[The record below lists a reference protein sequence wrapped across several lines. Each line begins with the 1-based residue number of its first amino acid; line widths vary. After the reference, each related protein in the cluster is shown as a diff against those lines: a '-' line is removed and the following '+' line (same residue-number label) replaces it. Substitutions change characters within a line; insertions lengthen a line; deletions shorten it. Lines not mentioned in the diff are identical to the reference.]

1 MCYSAEIEADYRKY
15 VRMYGAH
22 ISIREFSKL
31 YWERTEGSG
40 ANTPKAM
47 DEVFT
52 DPSIEAHVKTGIPI
66 QMFRSAQEIV
76 HQRELFTQRQRLAEA
91 EGKLQEKQTKTAAES
106 RRVATNKIDAALGKL
121 EDLKRTELLPRDSRI
136 YPGWYVPVMIVQD
149 GERVIVP
156 MRFRCR
162 LPGWTEADE
171 REKDGSYNA
180 RLDRLTTSWS
190 KLFGHQH
197 GVMLVDRFYENVT
210 RDGKKVV
217 LKFDPVPAQPMMVAC
232 LWNRSELPGEDYLL
246 SFAAIT
252 DDPPPEVA
260 AAGHDRCI
268 VPIKA
273 EHVDAW
279 LNPDPADL
287 DAQFAILTDRE
298 RPYYEHEIA
307 KAA

>member
-1 MCYSAEIEADYRKY
+1 MCYSAQIEADYRKY
-15 VRMYGAH
+15 VKMYGAH

-47 DEVFT
+47 DEVFD
-52 DPSIEAHVKTGIPI
+52 DPSIKGHEKTVIPI
-66 QMFRSAQEIV
+66 EMFRSAQEIV
-76 HQRELFTQRQRLAEA
+76 LQQELFGQRQRLADA
-91 EGKLQEKQTKTAAES
+91 ERKLQEKQTKTAAES
-106 RRVATNKIDAALGKL
+106 RRVATNKIDAALRKL
-121 EDLKRTELLPRDSRI
+121 EDLRRTESLPRDSRI
-136 YPGWYVPVMIVQD
+136 YPGWYAPVMVVQD

-180 RLDRLTTSWS
+180 RRDRLTTSWR
-190 KLFGHQH
+190 KVFGHRH
-197 GVMLVDRFYENVT
+197 GVMLVEWFYENVK
-210 RDGKKVV
+210 RDGKNVV
-217 LKFDPVPAQPMMVAC
+217 LKFDPVPAQRMLVAC

-279 LNPDPADL
+279 LNPDPANL
-287 DAQFAILTDRE
+287 DAQFAILDDRE